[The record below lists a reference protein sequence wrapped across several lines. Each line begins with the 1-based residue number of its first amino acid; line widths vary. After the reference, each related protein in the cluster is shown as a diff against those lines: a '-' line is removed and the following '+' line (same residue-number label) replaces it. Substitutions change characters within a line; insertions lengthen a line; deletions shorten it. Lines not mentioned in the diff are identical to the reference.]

1 MSEGK
6 RPVLLV
12 IRDGWGSNHNSEQDA
27 FNAIKLADTPVSDNL
42 TANWP
47 RTELAACGLDVGV
60 PAGIMGNSEV
70 GHQNIGAG
78 RIVDQEIVR
87 INKAFETGTVRGN
100 KALEGAFAKAKAGGK
115 LHYMGIA
122 SDAGVHGLLD
132 HLYGLLAEAKA
143 AGVEEV
149 YIHAFTDGRDTPP
162 KSGKAFIEQVE
173 AKCGSLGI
181 GKLASVCGRF
191 WCMDRDNR
199 WERVSKAYYMLT
211 GQKAEGTA
219 TSAAQAIGD
228 YYDNPANSSSVGDE
242 FVPPTWV
249 VDDSGEPV
257 ATIGDGDAVV
267 FYNYRGDRP
276 REITRAFIEDDFT
289 DFDRGPKR
297 DLFYVAM
304 TEWKK
309 GLCENVVFFKPEK
322 MPNILGNYLASKG
335 LKQFRCAET
344 EKYPH
349 VTFFFND
356 YTEEPFE
363 GEDWG
368 LANSPKVATYD
379 QAPEMSAE
387 EVKELTKD
395 AILSKQYSF
404 VLVNFANP
412 DMVGHTGN
420 IEAVKTACAI
430 VDACIGE
437 LLEAIDQVDGAALVT
452 ADHGNSDQMWDPTV
466 DGPHTAHTLN
476 PVEAVIY
483 GKGLQ
488 NRKLINDND
497 RRLADIAPTILA
509 LLGIEKPAEMTGINL
524 IAE

>member
-1 MSEGK
+1 MNEGK

-27 FNAIKLADTPVSDNL
+27 FNAIKLADTPVSDDL
-42 TANWP
+42 SQNWP

-60 PAGIMGNSEV
+60 PEGVMGNSEV

-87 INKAFETGTVRGN
+87 INKAFETGSIRGN
-100 KALEGAFAKAKAGGK
+100 AALEGAFDRAA

-132 HLYGLLAEAKA
+132 HLYGLLEEAKA
-143 AGVEEV
+143 AGIEQV

-162 KSGKAFIEQVE
+162 HSGKGFLEQIDSRCAE
-173 AKCGSLGI
+173 LGI
-181 GKLASVCGRF
+181 GKIASICGRF

-199 WERVSKAYYMLT
+199 WERVSKAYRMLT
-211 GQKAEGTA
+211 GQEATGTA
-219 TSAAQAIGD
+219 TNASRAIAE
-228 YYDNPANSSSVGDE
+228 YYENPSDNSSVGDE
-242 FVPPTWV
+242 FVPPTWI
-249 VDDSGEPV
+249 VDDNGDPI
-257 ATIGDGDAVV
+257 ATIGNGDAVV

-276 REITRAFIEDDFT
+276 REITRAFIEDGFN
-289 DFDRGPKR
+289 DFDRGGKL

-309 GLCENVVFFKPEK
+309 GLCENVVFLKPEK
-322 MPNILGNYLASKG
+322 MPNILGSYIASKG

-368 LANSPKVATYD
+368 MANSPKVNTYD
-379 QAPEMSAE
+379 LAPEMSAE

-395 AILSKQYSF
+395 AILSSNYDF
-404 VLVNFANP
+404 ILVNFANP

-420 IEAVKTACAI
+420 IEAVKAACSK
-430 VDACIGE
+430 VDSCIGE
-437 LLEAIDQVDGAALVT
+437 LLAAIDEVDGAALVT

-476 PVEAVIY
+476 PVELVLY
-483 GKGLQ
+483 GKGCQSLVLDQ
-488 NRKLINDND
+488 DN
-497 RRLADIAPTILA
+497 RRLADIAPTVLK
-509 LLGIEKPAEMTGINL
+509 LMGLERPAEMTGQCL
-524 IAE
+524 IQE